1 MTLHRLLIAAALGL
15 QIAAQAQTLRIEYRW
30 MNFPCSENLN
40 CDAGCSACN
49 IPDAIGGTLI
59 GTNAA
64 WLGVQ
69 TCPLPVTTADNAV
82 YTAGWTA
89 EPTPDK
95 SVVFNVLAT
104 AAVRLD
110 SIRFRHKIYQDGPQR
125 VKVLFTN
132 DLAQPLQEI
141 ADLEVPDGWTNISLV
156 GLGPIVAPA
165 GNPFAAFQIRFQPY
179 QNGTGG
185 WALDELVISASPLDG
200 AQTEVAELWLQA
212 PAAKGPTFDVMG
224 RLVANDRA
232 PGIYQRPGSSS
243 RAGRVVQVD

>member
-1 MTLHRLLIAAALGL
+1 MALPRLLTVAAFVLQLAAIA
-15 QIAAQAQTLRIEYRW
+15 QPLRIEYRW
-30 MNFPCSENLN
+30 LNFPCSEILN

-49 IPDAIGGTLI
+49 MPEATGGTLI

-95 SVVFNVLAT
+95 SVVFNALAT
-104 AAVRLD
+104 SAVRLD

-132 DLAQPLQEI
+132 NLALPLQEI
-141 ADLEVPDGWTNISLV
+141 ADVEVPDAWTNITLND
-156 GLGPIVAPA
+156 LGPIVAPE

-179 QNGTGG
+179 QNNTGG
-185 WALDELVISASPLDG
+185 WALDELVISASPLNE
-200 AQTEVAELWLQA
+200 AQTGISEAWLQA
-212 PAAKGPTFDVMG
+212 PATKGPTYDIMG
-224 RLVANDRA
+224 RPVGRDRA
-232 PGIYQRPGSSS
+232 PGMYQRQGK
-243 RAGRVVQVD
+243 RVVQLD